1 MKQIIDHRDE
11 AKSLYWQA
19 YSIPQIAERLGVSAN
34 TLYSWRRR
42 DEWDNTPLLKRVQER
57 LDVQLL
63 RLVEKGE
70 SINSHDVK
78 LIDLFGR
85 QLERFS
91 RDERK
96 AQERATRKKTP
107 KNHFIPEQVE
117 ELRALVLD
125 SLYEHQKRW
134 YKQRSRRNRFILKSR
149 QIGASW
155 YFARE
160 ALLDALETGTNQIFL
175 SASRAQAMNFKHFI
189 QFLARQIG
197 VELKGGDTIILSNG
211 ATLYFLGTSAAT
223 AQSYTGNLY
232 FDEAFWVSNFLN
244 LRKVAAGMASH
255 IGLRRTY
262 FSTPSSEEHEAYT
275 FWTGTF
281 YNKARP
287 KEKQVEFDTTHK
299 ALKNG
304 KLCGDNMWRQIVTI
318 DDVIAQGFDKIN
330 LQEIEDENSPEDLEN
345 LYRCRFIAKG
355 ERAFDYN
362 ALIGCG
368 VDGYNRD
375 VWSDWN
381 PYAPR
386 PLGNR
391 PVWIGYDPNGN
402 SGKGDSAGLTVV
414 APPAVPG
421 GKFRIVETIQLRG
434 MEYEEQAEVVK
445 ALLSRYN
452 VQHISIDG
460 NGIGDAVH
468 QLVVKFFPAAE
479 KLLYSPALKRA
490 LVMKTQMVIR
500 AGRLEYDAGFGQELV
515 RSFMTVRKFVT
526 PGGQISYESD
536 RTNGSNH
543 GDLAWAC
550 MHALINEPIGSDAG
564 GTEDSFVEEF

>member
-107 KNHFIPEQVE
+107 KNHFTPEQVE

-175 SASRAQAMNFKHFI
+175 S
-189 QFLARQIG
+189 
-197 VELKGGDTIILSNG
+197 
-211 ATLYFLGTSAAT
+211 
-223 AQSYTGNLY
+223 
-232 FDEAFWVSNFLN
+232 
-244 LRKVAAGMASH
+244 
-255 IGLRRTY
+255 
-262 FSTPSSEEHEAYT
+262 
-275 FWTGTF
+275 
-281 YNKARP
+281 
-287 KEKQVEFDTTHK
+287 
-299 ALKNG
+299 
-304 KLCGDNMWRQIVTI
+304 
-318 DDVIAQGFDKIN
+318 
-330 LQEIEDENSPEDLEN
+330 
-345 LYRCRFIAKG
+345 
-355 ERAFDYN
+355 
-362 ALIGCG
+362 
-368 VDGYNRD
+368 
-375 VWSDWN
+375 
-381 PYAPR
+381 
-386 PLGNR
+386 
-391 PVWIGYDPNGN
+391 
-402 SGKGDSAGLTVV
+402 
-414 APPAVPG
+414 
-421 GKFRIVETIQLRG
+421 
-434 MEYEEQAEVVK
+434 
-445 ALLSRYN
+445 
-452 VQHISIDG
+452 
-460 NGIGDAVH
+460 
-468 QLVVKFFPAAE
+468 
-479 KLLYSPALKRA
+479 
-490 LVMKTQMVIR
+490 
-500 AGRLEYDAGFGQELV
+500 
-515 RSFMTVRKFVT
+515 
-526 PGGQISYESD
+526 
-536 RTNGSNH
+536 
-543 GDLAWAC
+543 
-550 MHALINEPIGSDAG
+550 
-564 GTEDSFVEEF
+564 